1 MRGLPRRDW
10 LALAALNALV
20 AIAMGAFAAHGISD
34 PKAAEWLR
42 TGAQYG
48 FWHTM
53 ATFASAAFMGMGAH
67 RARFAPAFFLPGA
80 AIFSGSLYAMAFGA
94 PRWLGAVTPIG
105 GVLFLCGWA
114 WLALSARDLD
124 RSPGETPSA

>member
-10 LALAALNALV
+10 LALAALNAFV

-42 TGAQYG
+42 TGAQYA

-53 ATFASAAFMGMGAH
+53 ATFASAAFMGMGAP
-67 RARFAPAFFLPGA
+67 RARFAPAFFLTGSV
-80 AIFSGSLYAMAFGA
+80 IFSGSLYAMAFGA
-94 PRWLGAVTPIG
+94 PR
-105 GVLFLCGWA
+105 
-114 WLALSARDLD
+114 
-124 RSPGETPSA
+124 

>member
-10 LALAALNALV
+10 LALAALNAFV

-42 TGAQYG
+42 TGAQYA

-53 ATFASAAFMGMGAH
+53 ATFASAAFMGMGAP
-67 RARFAPAFFLPGA
+67 RARFAPAFFLTGSV
-80 AIFSGSLYAMAFGA
+80 IFSGSLYAMAFGA
-94 PRWLGAVTPIG
+94 PRWLGAITPIG
-105 GVLFLCGWA
+105 GVLFLIGWA
-114 WLALSARDLD
+114 WLAVSARDLD
-124 RSPGETPSA
+124 RPR

>member
-1 MRGLPRRDW
+1 MRGLARRDW
-10 LALAALNALV
+10 LTLAALNAFV

-42 TGAQYG
+42 TGAQYA

-53 ATFASAAFMGMGAH
+53 ATFASAAFMGMGAP
-67 RARFAPAFFLPGA
+67 RARFAPAFFLTGSV
-80 AIFSGSLYAMAFGA
+80 IFAGSLYAMAFGA

-124 RSPGETPSA
+124 RGRGDRPT

>member
-10 LALAALNALV
+10 LALAALNAFV

-42 TGAQYG
+42 TGAQYA

-53 ATFASAAFMGMGAH
+53 ATFASAAFMGMGAP
-67 RARFAPAFFLPGA
+67 RARFAPAFFLTGSV
-80 AIFSGSLYAMAFGA
+80 IFAGSLYAMAFGA

-124 RSPGETPSA
+124 RGGA

>member
-10 LALAALNALV
+10 LALAALNAFV

-42 TGAQYG
+42 TGAQYA

-53 ATFASAAFMGMGAH
+53 ATFASAAFMGMGAP
-67 RARFAPAFFLPGA
+67 RARFAPAFFLTGSV
-80 AIFSGSLYAMAFGA
+80 IFAGSLYAMAFGA
-94 PRWLGAVTPIG
+94 PRWLGAITPIG

-124 RSPGETPSA
+124 RGGA

>member
-1 MRGLPRRDW
+1 MKGLPRRDW
-10 LALAALNALV
+10 LALAALNAFV

-42 TGAQYG
+42 TGAQYA

-53 ATFASAAFMGMGAH
+53 ATFASAAFMGMGAP
-67 RARFAPAFFLPGA
+67 RARFAPAFFLTGSV
-80 AIFSGSLYAMAFGA
+80 IFAGSLYAMAFGA

-114 WLALSARDLD
+114 LLAVSARDLD
-124 RSPGETPSA
+124 RGGA

>member
-10 LALAALNALV
+10 LALAALNAFV

-42 TGAQYG
+42 TGSQYA

-53 ATFASAAFMGMGAH
+53 ATFASAAFMGMGAP
-67 RARFAPAFFLPGA
+67 RARFAPAFFLTGSV
-80 AIFSGSLYAMAFGA
+80 IFSGSLYAMAFGA
-94 PRWLGAVTPIG
+94 PRWLGAITPIG
-105 GVLFLCGWA
+105 GVLFLIGWA
-114 WLALSARDLD
+114 WLAVSARDLD
-124 RSPGETPSA
+124 RPR

>member
-1 MRGLPRRDW
+1 MRGLARRDW
-10 LALAALNALV
+10 LTLAALNAFV

-42 TGAQYG
+42 TGAQYA

-53 ATFASAAFMGMGAH
+53 ATFASAAFMGMGAP
-67 RARFAPAFFLPGA
+67 RARFAPAFFLTGSV
-80 AIFSGSLYAMAFGA
+80 IFSGSLYAMAFGA
-94 PRWLGAVTPIG
+94 PRWLGAITPIG

-114 WLALSARDLD
+114 WLAVSARDLD
-124 RSPGETPSA
+124 RGRSAIE

>member
-10 LALAALNALV
+10 LTLAALNAFV

-42 TGAQYG
+42 TGAQYA

-53 ATFASAAFMGMGAH
+53 ATFASAAFMGMGAP
-67 RARFAPAFFLPGA
+67 RARFAPAFFLTGSV
-80 AIFSGSLYAMAFGA
+80 IFAGSLYAMAFGA
-94 PRWLGAVTPIG
+94 PRWLGAVTPVG

-124 RSPGETPSA
+124 RGGA

>member
-1 MRGLPRRDW
+1 VRGLPRRDW
-10 LALAALNALV
+10 LTLAALNAFV

-42 TGAQYG
+42 TGAQYA

-53 ATFASAAFMGMGAH
+53 ATFASAAFMGMGAP
-67 RARFAPAFFLPGA
+67 RARFAPAFFLTGSV
-80 AIFSGSLYAMAFGA
+80 IFAGSLYAMAFGA

-124 RSPGETPSA
+124 RGGA

>member
-1 MRGLPRRDW
+1 MRGLARRDW
-10 LALAALNALV
+10 LTLAALNAFV

-42 TGAQYG
+42 TGAQYA

-53 ATFASAAFMGMGAH
+53 ATFASAAFMGMGAP
-67 RARFAPAFFLPGA
+67 RARFAPAFFLTGSV
-80 AIFSGSLYAMAFGA
+80 IFAGSLYAMAFGA
-94 PRWLGAVTPIG
+94 PRWLGAVTPVG
-105 GVLFLCGWA
+105 GVLFLIGWA

-124 RSPGETPSA
+124 RGRGDRPT

>member
-10 LALAALNALV
+10 LTLAALNAFV

-42 TGAQYG
+42 TGAQYA

-53 ATFASAAFMGMGAH
+53 ATFASAAFMGMGAP
-67 RARFAPAFFLPGA
+67 RARFAPAFFLTGSV
-80 AIFSGSLYAMAFGA
+80 IFAGSLYAMAFGA

-114 WLALSARDLD
+114 WLAVSARDLD
-124 RSPGETPSA
+124 RPR

>member
-1 MRGLPRRDW
+1 VRGLPRRDW
-10 LALAALNALV
+10 LTLAALNAFV

-42 TGAQYG
+42 TGAQYA

-53 ATFASAAFMGMGAH
+53 ATFASAAFMGMGAP
-67 RARFAPAFFLPGA
+67 RARFAPAFFLTGSV
-80 AIFSGSLYAMAFGA
+80 IFAGSLYAMAFGA

-105 GVLFLCGWA
+105 GALFLCGWA

-124 RSPGETPSA
+124 RGGA

>member
-10 LALAALNALV
+10 LTLAALNAFV

-42 TGAQYG
+42 TGAQYA

-53 ATFASAAFMGMGAH
+53 ATFASAAFMGMGAP
-67 RARFAPAFFLPGA
+67 RARFAPAFFLTGSV
-80 AIFSGSLYAMAFGA
+80 IFAGSLYAMAFGA

-114 WLALSARDLD
+114 WLAISARDLD
-124 RSPGETPSA
+124 LGGA

>member
-10 LALAALNALV
+10 LALAALNAFV

-42 TGAQYG
+42 TGAQYA

-53 ATFASAAFMGMGAH
+53 ATFASAAFMGMGAR
-67 RARFAPAFFLPGA
+67 RARFAPAFFLTGSVVFA
-80 AIFSGSLYAMAFGA
+80 GSLYAMAFGA

-124 RSPGETPSA
+124 RGGA

>member
-10 LALAALNALV
+10 LTLAALNGFS
-20 AIAMGAFAAHGISD
+20 AIAMGAFAAHGVSD

-42 TGAQYG
+42 TGSQYA
-48 FWHTM
+48 FCHTM
-53 ATFASAAFMGMGAH
+53 ATFASAALMGMGAP
-67 RARFAPAFFLPGA
+67 RARFAPAFFLTGSV
-80 AIFSGSLYAMAFGA
+80 IFAGSLYAMAFGA

-124 RSPGETPSA
+124 RTDSR

>member
-10 LALAALNALV
+10 LALAALNAFV

-42 TGAQYG
+42 TGAQYA

-53 ATFASAAFMGMGAH
+53 ATFASAAFMGMGAP
-67 RARFAPAFFLPGA
+67 RARFAPAFFLTGSV
-80 AIFSGSLYAMAFGA
+80 IFAGSLYAMAFGA

-105 GVLFLCGWA
+105 GVLFLIGWA
-114 WLALSARDLD
+114 WLAVSARDLD
-124 RSPGETPSA
+124 RPR

>member
-1 MRGLPRRDW
+1 MKGLPRRDW
-10 LALAALNALV
+10 LALAALNAFV

-42 TGAQYG
+42 TGAQYA

-53 ATFASAAFMGMGAH
+53 ATFASAAFMGMGAP
-67 RARFAPAFFLPGA
+67 RARFAPAFFLSGSV
-80 AIFSGSLYAMAFGA
+80 IFAGSLYAMAFGA

-124 RSPGETPSA
+124 RTDRR

>member
-1 MRGLPRRDW
+1 MRGLARRDW
-10 LALAALNALV
+10 LTLAALNAFV

-42 TGAQYG
+42 TGAQYA

-53 ATFASAAFMGMGAH
+53 ATFASAAFMGMGAP
-67 RARFAPAFFLPGA
+67 RARFAPAFFLTGSV
-80 AIFSGSLYAMAFGA
+80 IFAGSLYAMAFGA

-105 GVLFLCGWA
+105 GVLFLIGWA
-114 WLALSARDLD
+114 WLAVSARDVD
-124 RSPGETPSA
+124 RARSTIE

>member
-1 MRGLPRRDW
+1 MRGLARRDW
-10 LALAALNALV
+10 LTLAALNAFV
-20 AIAMGAFAAHGISD
+20 AIGMGAFAAHGISD

-42 TGAQYG
+42 TGSQYA

-53 ATFASAAFMGMGAH
+53 ATFASAAFMGMGAP
-67 RARFAPAFFLPGA
+67 RARFAPAFFLTGSV
-80 AIFSGSLYAMAFGA
+80 IFAGSLYAMAFGA

-124 RSPGETPSA
+124 RTDRR

>member
-1 MRGLPRRDW
+1 VRGLPRRDW
-10 LALAALNALV
+10 LALAALNAFV

-42 TGAQYG
+42 TGAQYA

-53 ATFASAAFMGMGAH
+53 ATFASAAFMGMGAP
-67 RARFAPAFFLPGA
+67 RARFAPAFFLTGSV
-80 AIFSGSLYAMAFGA
+80 IFAGSLYAMAFGA

-124 RSPGETPSA
+124 RGRGDRPT